1 MPLRTYFLFLLL
13 LALIGLCTVH
23 EAMKQ
28 TRARYRL
35 AEMLAEEERLR
46 RDLASLKAE
55 IAALTEPA
63 RLEDM
68 ARQSGRRFT
77 PLLPMPEL
85 ELRPARMASR
95 AAHP

>member
-1 MPLRTYFLFLLL
+1 LIL

-46 RDLASLKAE
+46 RDLAAIKAE
-55 IAALTEPA
+55 VAALTDPG

-68 ARQSGRRFT
+68 ARQSGRNFV

-85 ELRPARMASR
+85 EPRPARMAVR